1 MYLEIHQLYLYQM
14 YLEIHQLH
22 PPPELQVEDVVAL
35 RNLADALQSCHSRRQ
50 IINMSLSY
58 DRVLL

>member
-1 MYLEIHQLYLYQM
+1 M